1 MLAVMTV
8 SAHATFDEIQIE
20 APRPEG
26 PLQGSLLLPDVDDAP
41 VVLIIPGSG
50 PTDRDGNNPLGVKA
64 STYRLLAEGLAR
76 NGIASVRIDKRG
88 MFGSAGAVA
97 DPNAVTLNDYANDIH
112 AWIATIRQRTGRDCI
127 WLLGHSEG
135 GTVAMLSAA
144 EGDAICGVI
153 VVATPGRPYGDVIRD
168 QLRANPANAPI
179 LDEAFDAITRLEA
192 GERVD
197 TAAMHRA
204 LLPLFAD
211 EIQEFVI
218 DLLSHDPAA
227 LVAVLH
233 VPVLV
238 LQGARDLQTTPED
251 AERLGAANKEAEVIV
266 LDDTNHVL
274 KAVATDDREANL
286 AIYGDPDLPL
296 APGVVSAVTAFIRGV
311 DDQ

>member
-20 APRPEG
+20 APGPEG

-135 GTVAMLSAA
+135 GTVAMLAAA

-153 VVATPGRPYGDVIRD
+153 VVATPGRPYGDVIRE

-211 EIQEFVI
+211 EIQG
-218 DLLSHDPAA
+218 SSSTCSA
-227 LVAVLH
+227 
-233 VPVLV
+233 
-238 LQGARDLQTTPED
+238 TTPPPLLRYCTSRSSFCR
-251 AERLGAANKEAEVIV
+251 AR
-266 LDDTNHVL
+266 
-274 KAVATDDREANL
+274 
-286 AIYGDPDLPL
+286 AISRQRPRTPNGWALPTSRRRSSCSTT
-296 APGVVSAVTAFIRGV
+296 PTMS
-311 DDQ
+311 